1 MSQTVTAPEDLESR
15 CQELAREL
23 TLPRLLARNAE
34 QFGELPSLTYGE
46 TTLTWAQHRAEIAAA
61 TRGFAEVGLQRG
73 ERLMIMMASRPE
85 HWIADGAAVH
95 LSAIPCTAYQTL
107 STEQIGYVAAHSAA
121 SVVVLEGADEVA
133 RWLPI
138 LADLPALKRIVVVD
152 AEALPFGDDR
162 FVSWDSVMARGRS
175 RHAED
180 ESVFE
185 SMWQSISPDDPVAM
199 MYTSGTTGDP
209 KGVVLSH
216 RNAFYEAVAIDVLV
230 PTPDHGPS
238 IAYLP
243 LAHIAERELS
253 IYRAAYKAG
262 HVIVCPDP
270 AGVVGALINTR
281 PPSFFGVP
289 RVWEKLAAGLQGKIA
304 TLEPAQRDGIMG
316 AHGLGVRAFQLL
328 GAGEPVP
335 DDLAA
340 QVAAVDE
347 SVMRPLRASLGLDV
361 MEWASSGSAP
371 IPVEVLEYLAGFGI
385 RVLEVWGMSE
395 TTGCAT
401 VSTPDGFRLGAVGR
415 VAPGIEVRL
424 AEDGEIFVR
433 GPIVFLGY
441 LQGDGT
447 VQSVL
452 DSDGWLATGD
462 VGTLDDAGYLTI
474 TDRKKELII
483 TSSGK
488 NIAPTKIEG
497 LLRAHPLVGQ
507 AIAVG
512 DRRPF
517 VTALIALD
525 EEASPAWAATHGS
538 SSTTVAELS
547 ADPAVLAELD
557 SLVASVNERLARA
570 EQIKSYRVLPA
581 IWSPETGELT
591 PTLKLR
597 RKVVLDL
604 YADVVEPM
612 YS

>member
-1 MSQTVTAPEDLESR
+1 M
-15 CQELAREL
+15 
-23 TLPRLLARNAE
+23 
-34 QFGELPSLTYGE
+34 
-46 TTLTWAQHRAEIAAA
+46 
-61 TRGFAEVGLQRG
+61 
-73 ERLMIMMASRPE
+73 
-85 HWIADGAAVH
+85 
-95 LSAIPCTAYQTL
+95 
-107 STEQIGYVAAHSAA
+107 
-121 SVVVLEGADEVA
+121 
-133 RWLPI
+133 
-138 LADLPALKRIVVVD
+138 
-152 AEALPFGDDR
+152 
-162 FVSWDSVMARGRS
+162 
-175 RHAED
+175 
-180 ESVFE
+180 
-185 SMWQSISPDDPVAM
+185 
-199 MYTSGTTGDP
+199 
-209 KGVVLSH
+209 
-216 RNAFYEAVAIDVLV
+216 IDVLV
-230 PTPDHGPS
+230 PTPDHAPS

-243 LAHIAERELS
+243 LAHVAERELS

-270 AGVVGALINTR
+270 AGVVGALIATR

-289 RVWEKLAAGLQGKIA
+289 RVWEKLAAGLQGKIG
-304 TLEPAQRDGIMG
+304 TLEPAQRDRH
-316 AHGLGVRAFQLL
+316 HGRRTRSGVR
-328 GAGEPVP
+328 GVSAGWPRAKPVP
-335 DDLAA
+335 DALAA

-347 SVMRPLRASLGLDV
+347 AVMRPLRGALGLDV

-401 VSTPDGFRLGAVGR
+401 LSMPEAFRLGAVGR
-415 VAPGIEVRL
+415 VVPGVDVRI
-424 AEDGEIFVR
+424 ADDGEIFVR

-441 LQGDGT
+441 LQADGS
-447 VQSVL
+447 VESVL
-452 DSDGWLATGD
+452 DADGWLATGD
-462 VGTLDDAGYLTI
+462 VGELDADGFLTI

-525 EEASPAWAATHGS
+525 EEAAPAWATAHGATVGS
-538 SSTTVAELS
+538 LAELA
-547 ADPAVLAELD
+547 ADPVVLAELD
-557 SLVASVNERLARA
+557 ALVSSVNERLARS

-581 IWSPETGELT
+581 PWSPETGELT

-604 YADVVEPM
+604 YGDVVEPM
-612 YS
+612 YSS